1 MRKRLWRRKSSAVIA
16 GVLCAVLGA
25 GALLPGKLAYT
36 QADEG
41 TVHYDLSKEAFS
53 GEESELLLTNP
64 DRGLRMEA
72 YLNVGTGMSEFE
84 YEDMDGIEQLRQ
96 QVERY
101 GSDSPQLAQV
111 YFYLTEY
118 KDKDLDEAA
127 FEKMNEY
134 FDVLEE
140 YNVKAVLR
148 FAYITEQGG
157 IELDQEPATEQ
168 AVRHIYQLEDFIKE
182 HEDQIHVFQM
192 GFIGA
197 WGEWDG
203 AARGRMN
210 EKEIIKTVLDVV
222 PDDMQ
227 IQVRYMDIKNSN
239 KDIIG
244 DEDWARVGYHDDY
257 LIGNL
262 HVWNSP
268 GTTDR
273 NADTYKQMTEESEDL
288 LIDGEMIWGTA
299 NAGAQSQIGGTVIDS
314 IKMAKR
320 LCEHHFTSLSMTHNY
335 KEPKKNDAGEM
346 EAGEWSMTHWQH
358 EYINQKTLEQNGLP
372 YAPGWFKDTD
382 GNNIPRTMFEYIRD
396 YLGYYLMLESAQA
409 DVAGDEVKVELTLNN
424 YGFAAP
430 LALAKV
436 ELVLLDT
443 EGNEVEQAAVCSPDK
458 LDPLAPQTVSVTLT
472 KPSEDRIYRLALSI
486 RADDGTSVRLAND
499 MENWNGYQVLGDL

>member
-1 MRKRLWRRKSSAVIA
+1 
-16 GVLCAVLGA
+16 
-25 GALLPGKLAYT
+25 
-36 QADEG
+36 
-41 TVHYDLSKEAFS
+41 
-53 GEESELLLTNP
+53 
-64 DRGLRMEA
+64 
-72 YLNVGTGMSEFE
+72 
-84 YEDMDGIEQLRQ
+84 
-96 QVERY
+96 
-101 GSDSPQLAQV
+101 
-111 YFYLTEY
+111 
-118 KDKDLDEAA
+118 
-127 FEKMNEY
+127 
-134 FDVLEE
+134 
-140 YNVKAVLR
+140 
-148 FAYITEQGG
+148 
-157 IELDQEPATEQ
+157 
-168 AVRHIYQLEDFIKE
+168 
-182 HEDQIHVFQM
+182 
-192 GFIGA
+192 
-197 WGEWDG
+197 
-203 AARGRMN
+203 MN
-210 EKEIIKTVLDVV
+210 EKEIIKAVLDVV

-430 LALAKV
+430 LALDKV